1 MLAVAASRTA
11 GQTTHATPAA
21 PGAAREVRGV
31 LTRAVGTGGRPLA
44 GAWVTL
50 HRVGTDGAAP
60 LDSTRTDASG
70 RFSFRDRASGDTSAL
85 YFVSS
90 RYAGIA
96 YFTPPLRKMLVAGG
110 EADLV
115 VFDTTSAAVPI
126 HVQGHHIVVMA
137 PDSTRQRRV
146 IEAYELSNDSS
157 ITRVAGARERPT
169 FEAILPDGAREPR
182 ATDGDVAA
190 DAVTFTAGR
199 VQLFA
204 PIAPG
209 IKQLSLAYHVPATGE
224 PITVASLAPVSVL
237 EVLVEG
243 TTGSVS
249 GAGLKETDFA
259 VLGGRRFRRFL
270 TNDAP
275 ANSVITIV
283 APAAQG
289 SLNSRIALIVTA
301 IAAMMLLAL
310 ARSFARRDPAR
321 ARARSADADDPES
334 LARQITALE
343 TSFANLD
350 SPTAEQRADLYEA
363 RAHLVARRT
372 AALARREA
380 AP

>member
-1 MLAVAASRTA
+1 MLLR
-11 GQTTHATPAA
+11 
-21 PGAAREVRGV
+21 
-31 LTRAVGTGGRPLA
+31 
-44 GAWVTL
+44 
-50 HRVGTDGAAP
+50 
-60 LDSTRTDASG
+60 STRCAPTRTG
-70 RFSFRDRASGDTSAL
+70 RFSFRYRTIGDTTAL

-96 YFTPPLRKMLVAGG
+96 YFTPPLRKLLVTGG
-110 EADLV
+110 DADLV
-115 VFDTTSAAVPI
+115 VFDTTSAVVPI

-157 ITRVAGARERPT
+157 ITRVAGDRERPT

-190 DAVTFTAGR
+190 DASPSNAAGR
-199 VQLFA
+199 VRLFA

-209 IKQLSLAYHVPATGE
+209 IKQLSLAYHVAANGE
-224 PITVASLAPVSVL
+224 PITVGSLAPVSVL

-243 TTGSVS
+243 TAGSVS
-249 GAGLKETDFA
+249 GAGLKETEFA
-259 VLGGRRFRRFL
+259 VLGGRRFRCFL
-270 TNDAP
+270 MNDAP
-275 ANSVITIV
+275 ANSVISIV

-301 IAAMMLLAL
+301 IGATMLLAL

-321 ARARSADADDPES
+321 ARARTADADDPES

-343 TSFANLD
+343 TSFANLEA
-350 SPTAEQRADLYEA
+350 PTAEQRADLYQA
-363 RAHLVARRT
+363 RAHLARPT
-372 AALARREA
+372 DGGACAT
-380 AP
+380 